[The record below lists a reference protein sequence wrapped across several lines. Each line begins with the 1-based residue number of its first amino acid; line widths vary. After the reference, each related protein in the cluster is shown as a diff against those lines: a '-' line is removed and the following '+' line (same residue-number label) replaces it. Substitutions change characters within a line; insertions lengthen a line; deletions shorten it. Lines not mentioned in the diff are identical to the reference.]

1 MTPAGALS
9 LHSLEDGVKISSSL
23 GCLLVL
29 AAKVKVK
36 VKVNACLEKAVKN
49 YFRCKPPVS
58 MLV

>member
-36 VKVNACLEKAVKN
+36 VNACLEKAVKN